1 MVKEK
6 PVAKPVAKSTETS
19 APTGG
24 REITVEATAYTAD
37 PSENG
42 SYGGRVLTAMGHDLT
57 ANPNMKVIAVDQS
70 NSAWISMGRRIWRS
84 DCWRHWW
91 CD

>member
-1 MVKEK
+1 VKSNDSIKNVESSKPVVKEK
-6 PVAKPVAKSTETS
+6 PAAKPVAKSTETS
-19 APTGG
+19 APTGS

-57 ANPNMKVIAVDQS
+57 ANPNMKVIA
-70 NSAWISMGRRIWRS
+70 
-84 DCWRHWW
+84 
-91 CD
+91 

>member
-1 MVKEK
+1 M
-6 PVAKPVAKSTETS
+6 AKQQSTTKQVAKSNETS
-19 APTGG
+19 APTSG

-57 ANPNMKVIAVDQS
+57 ANQI
-70 NSAWISMGRRIWRS
+70 
-84 DCWRHWW
+84 
-91 CD
+91 